1 MNMND
6 NTEYILRAESS
17 GFEFC

>member
-1 MNMND
+1 MNMSD